1 MYDTIPKL
9 EEFEKA
15 VLEDRISRREYNDY
29 VIFKYKKTTVYS
41 RDWDD
46 ITIHARGII
55 FDLQTGKCVAIPF
68 KKFFNLDETECEKSS
83 FKNDMNHEILE
94 KMDGS
99 MGCIFLTRDNELQV
113 ATPGSLQSDQAIWA
127 TNWLRSQDNYTFIRD
142 KFSSGELKVLVC
154 EIICKLSRIV
164 LEYDFE
170 GLVCIAAQNS
180 EGDYYDHDSLT
191 DLSEEVEFPVCKKYH
206 FDSVEDIKEFLDSV
220 EDFEG
225 FVVHWPETGY
235 RVKMK
240 GEDYCRKHRIISAI
254 HPNRIDEAIESVNR
268 KADAEDV
275 FSAIE
280 SVIVEFPEE
289 FAEPYKNA
297 FSDLKS
303 QYSETIEKIQG
314 IVDQYEIR
322 PAKQL
327 VMFLKGSGN
336 PFHDKFFS
344 YIMNCF
350 NGNIIEKKLVSFLW
364 KGIRERNF
372 KNEEENGID

>member
-1 MYDTIPKL
+1 MYNDIPKL

-15 VLEDRISRREYNDY
+15 VLEGRISRSEYNDY
-29 VIFKYKKTTVYS
+29 VIFKYKKTTVYE
-41 RDWDD
+41 RDWDN

-55 FDLQTGKCVAIPF
+55 FDLRTKECVAIPF
-68 KKFFNLDETECEKSS
+68 KKFFNLNETECERSS
-83 FKNDMNHEILE
+83 FKYNMNHEILE

-99 MGCIFLTRDNELQV
+99 MGCIFLNRDNDLQV
-113 ATPGSLQSDQAIWA
+113 ATPGSFQSDQAIWA
-127 TNWLRSQDNYTFIRD
+127 TNWLRENPNYTFIRD
-142 KFSSGELKVLVC
+142 NFSSGEVKVLVC
-154 EIICKLSRIV
+154 EIICELSKV
-164 LEYDFE
+164 VVQYDFE
-170 GLVCIAAQNS
+170 GLVCIASQNS
-180 EGDYYDHDSLT
+180 KGDYYDHDSLT
-191 DLSEEVEFPVCKKYH
+191 ALSEEIGFPVCKKYN
-206 FDSVEDIKEFLDSV
+206 FNSVEDIKTFLDSV

-235 RVKMK
+235 RIKMK

-268 KADAEDV
+268 KANAETI

-280 SVIVEFPEE
+280 TVVMEFPEE
-289 FAEPYKNA
+289 FSEPYKNA
-297 FSDLKS
+297 FRDLKT
-303 QYSETIEKIQG
+303 QYFETIEKIQE

-336 PFHDKFFS
+336 PFHEKFFS

-350 NGNIIEKKLVSFLW
+350 NGNIREKRLVSFLW
-364 KGIRERNF
+364 KEIRKSTF
-372 KNEEENGID
+372 KVEEDDEND